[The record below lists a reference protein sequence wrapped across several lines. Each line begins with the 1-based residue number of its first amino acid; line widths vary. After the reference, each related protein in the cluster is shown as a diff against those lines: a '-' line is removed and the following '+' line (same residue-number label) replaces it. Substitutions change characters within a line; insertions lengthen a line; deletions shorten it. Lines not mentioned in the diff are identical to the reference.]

1 MEADRAR
8 FEAIFRQHYGAVV
21 RYAVRRVGRDAA
33 DEVVNETFLAAWR
46 RLGDVP
52 DNALPWLFG
61 IARKIAANELRR
73 RERQLRL
80 GERMSSHA
88 ETATGD
94 HAEFV
99 SEALRVRAAMNALSE
114 RDREVLSLTAWDRLD
129 SADAARALGCS
140 VAAYKVRLHRARRRL
155 AALLITSDV
164 RLDQLI
170 TQGDPA

>member
-8 FEAIFRQHYGAVV
+8 FEAIFREHYGAVV

-33 DEVVNETFLAAWR
+33 DEVVSETFLVAWR

-61 IARKIAANELRR
+61 IARKVAANELRR
-73 RERQLRL
+73 RDRQLRL
-80 GERMSSHA
+80 GERVSSHVGV
-88 ETATGD
+88 ATGD
-94 HAEFV
+94 HAELV
-99 SEALRVRAAMNALSE
+99 SEALRVRAAMDALSD
-114 RDREVLSLTAWDRLD
+114 RDREVLSLSTWERLD
-129 SADAARALGCS
+129 SQDAARALGCS

-170 TQGDPA
+170 PQGDQA